1 MAGPAIKR
9 GGGVKERAIKE
20 KRTFLVSYI
29 WIFFYMES
37 PEFYTMPG
45 VLYKARS
52 SIKNSR
58 FLYNA
63 LSSIQFPEISLKN
76 L

>member
-29 WIFFYMES
+29 WIFFIW
-37 PEFYTMPG
+37 
-45 VLYKARS
+45 KARS
-52 SIKNSR
+52 SIQSPEFHKK
-58 FLYNA
+58 LQI
-63 LSSIQFPEISLKN
+63 SIQCPEFYTIPGDFF
-76 L
+76 